1 LIKTFSAFNERTKGY
16 KNAQF
21 DIVFDTKA
29 NQGQIF
35 QECGIPGLLKQVVD
49 VSGPFNNLTALN
61 HRATTLQ
68 YLHMARQAQVKHSRW
83 RATSTK

>member
-1 LIKTFSAFNERTKGY
+1 MWFSAFNERTKGY

-35 QECGIPGLLKQVVD
+35 
-49 VSGPFNNLTALN
+49 
-61 HRATTLQ
+61 
-68 YLHMARQAQVKHSRW
+68 
-83 RATSTK
+83 

>member
-1 LIKTFSAFNERTKGY
+1 MSFSAYNDRIKAY
-16 KNAQF
+16 KNSKF

-49 VSGPFNNLTALN
+49 VSLKCFD
-61 HRATTLQ
+61 
-68 YLHMARQAQVKHSRW
+68 
-83 RATSTK
+83 